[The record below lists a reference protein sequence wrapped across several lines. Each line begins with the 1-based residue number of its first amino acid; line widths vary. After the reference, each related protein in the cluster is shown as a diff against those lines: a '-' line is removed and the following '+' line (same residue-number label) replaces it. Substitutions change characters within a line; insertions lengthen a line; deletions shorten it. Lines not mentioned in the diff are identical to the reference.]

1 MNSKRFDPL
10 RSGIDIALPNF
21 TPAENHA
28 NYITSLNNA
37 NTNFSTGIKNI
48 SVLLKGILYEV
59 KAFILKTKRDGSMKM
74 YMTAKLYNQVTNESV
89 EVFLPDRFCNTI
101 VPCDNINNVYMMY
114 NGLVQSEN
122 GYPYHD
128 ISFQ

>member
-37 NTNFSTGIKNI
+37 NTNFNSGIKNI

-59 KAFILKTKRDGSMKM
+59 KAFILKTKRDGSM
-74 YMTAKLYNQVTNESV
+74 YMTAKLSDGIGGNYV

-101 VPCDNINNVYMMY
+101 VPCDNINNVYLKY
-114 NGLVQSEN
+114 NGLKEGVN

>member
-1 MNSKRFDPL
+1 MNNKRFDPL

-28 NYITSLNNA
+28 NYITSLNR
-37 NTNFSTGIKNI
+37 SSGIKNI

-59 KAFILKTKRDGSMKM
+59 KAFILKTKRDGTMC
-74 YMTAKLYNQVTNESV
+74 MTAKLYNQVTKESI

-101 VPCDNINNVYMMY
+101 VPCDNINNVYLKY
-114 NGLVQSEN
+114 NGLVQPEN